1 MGAFQGK
8 IQLVIRLVLD
18 DGVTEFSVVHPNHVT
33 TLTPPSFSFLL
44 GHVMNRHK
52 CSGKP
57 IEKPSHLH
65 VLKMILLLEMAFY

>member
-8 IQLVIRLVLD
+8 IKLVIRLVLD
-18 DGVTEFSVVHPNHVT
+18 DGVTEFSVVRPSHVT

-52 CSGKP
+52 SGKP
-57 IEKPSHLH
+57 IEKPFHLH
-65 VLKMILLLEMAFY
+65 VLKMILFLEMAFY